1 MSNGTA
7 GTRQQTWAL
16 MNGGRSGLFDR
27 DRSKDNLLWGEDQV
41 ASKPTTVLAPT
52 EVPGLTAPAAVPSL
66 STTGALT
73 QFANGSGQSSAFVPP
88 GYAATDPNINPK
100 TGQKWTAD
108 ELASIV
114 AGESASTDDSQ
125 FYEGGLG
132 LPTWGVN
139 AAKTGLGIVGALNG
153 IPSPV
158 TKVAGAILGPVLGE
172 EGINEHTLANSAI
185 DAGLSLNP
193 ITGLLNMG
201 GKAIAGLMGK
211 KYDLAN
217 AIGEATGTYPLRSPD
232 SLNLELFNNNS
243 DSAYDGFNQ
252 RTAAEIA
259 RQEAL
264 NAQEHVQRQQ
274 NEYLAQHDI
283 DTEQRAV
290 AQRAEEARQAA
301 ARQEALQQEALQ
313 QEAARQEMARQEAL
327 QQEAARQ
334 ETARVSALAQYQAQ
348 QEANAKAQQA
358 VTASITPVSQPVQ
371 QAITAQTSNRGSP
384 LAAFQAL
391 TNSGAFDSGS
401 AYGITGYGPTSS
413 GTSGNAGTQSSSYG
427 YSNPA
432 SSYGGW

>member
-27 DRSKDNLLWGEDQV
+27 DRSKDNLLWGEDKV
-41 ASKPTTVLAPT
+41 TAKPATELASVDIPTLKPTM
-52 EVPGLTAPAAVPSL
+52 
-66 STTGALT
+66 GALT
-73 QFANGSGQSSAFVPP
+73 QFAGSSGQSSAFVPP

-114 AGESASTDDSQ
+114 AGEVASTDDSQ
-125 FYEGGLG
+125 FYDGGLG

-153 IPSPV
+153 IPTPV
-158 TKVAGAILGPVLGE
+158 TKIARAVLSPVLGE
-172 EGINEHTLANSAI
+172 EGLNEHTLANSAI

-232 SLNLELFNNNS
+232 SLNLELFNNDS
-243 DSAYDGFNQ
+243 DSAYDGLNQ
-252 RTAAEIA
+252 RTLAEIA

-264 NAQEHVQRQQ
+264 NTQEHARRRQA
-274 NEYLAQHDI
+274 EYLAQQDI
-283 DTEQRAV
+283 DTGQRAV
-290 AQRAEEARQAA
+290 AVREEAARQAA
-301 ARQEALQQEALQ
+301 IKATAQQEA
-313 QEAARQEMARQEAL
+313 E
-327 QQEAARQ
+327 
-334 ETARVSALAQYQAQ
+334 RVSALAQYQAQ
-348 QEANAKAQQA
+348 QEANARAQQA
-358 VTASITPVSQPVQ
+358 TAASVGPVSEPVR
-371 QAITAQTSNRGSP
+371 QAMASQTSNSGSP

-391 TNSGAFDSGS
+391 ANSGSFDSGS

-413 GTSGNAGTQSSSYG
+413 GTSGNAGTQSNSYG

-432 SSYGGW
+432 SSYSGW